1 MFASSG
7 EIDLSGTWRLALVE
21 GDMAA
26 PMQVPGDAINALHV
40 AGLIPDPYHGRN
52 EYDLRWIAGRDW
64 TLTREFE
71 LPQNA
76 PADGWVLEIDN
87 LDTVATVTL
96 NGAEV
101 LTADNAFRR
110 WRIDVQPVPGR
121 NEISVLFHSN
131 LVEAGRRQ
139 QAQPFRVPYHAGN
152 SPLPDGNMLRKPQCH
167 FGWDW
172 NIALAPFGL
181 YGAARL
187 VHAPLA
193 LSNHVLVRQH
203 HEAGKVRVAVE
214 IALDRHADGP
224 VPCSATFNGES
235 LSADVAGDAV
245 TFHFEVDDP
254 RLWWPSGL
262 GEQHLYPLT
271 VEVAGRREER
281 RIGLRTI
288 ELESKPD
295 AAGRSFLFKVNG
307 HPVFCRGA
315 NWIPADALP
324 GRITPEATRGLLQ
337 SAVDANMNMLRVW
350 GGGFYEP
357 DWFYGL
363 CDELGLMVW
372 QDFMFSCNLYPA
384 DREFLAGVA
393 QEVRE
398 QAGRLQHHACLA
410 LWCGDNELIGA
421 LTWFD
426 ELRKN
431 RDRYLVAYDRLNRTI
446 EDALLS
452 VDAQANWWPSSP
464 SPGPMSFGDAWH
476 DDSSGD
482 MHFWSVWHEG
492 RDFEHYR
499 DVRPRFCSEFGFQ
512 SYPSMNVIRKFAGED
527 DLNIASTV
535 MESHQKNAG
544 GNARIAETMFRYFRF
559 PASFEDFVYLSQVQ
573 QGLAI
578 RTAVEYW
585 RTLAPHCMGAL
596 YWQLNDTWPVASWSS
611 LDHGGGWKLLHYMAR
626 RFFSPVAVFAVP
638 GKEGTELVGV
648 NDTREPVSITL
659 ETGTIFGEAK
669 SSSVEAVLQPG
680 TPAVLQRTTG
690 DDVLVW
696 SWTASNGMR
705 GEDHF
710 SPVACKHLPLEAP
723 GIAVETVKSDGALQ
737 ITLTAQ
743 RPALFVA
750 VEFAQAGRFDDNCF
764 ALLPGRPRRIRFTP
778 ANDES
783 VLSGGIVVRDLFT
796 ATHKAGTPTDFK
808 EQDHDRVFLPA
819 LFIP

>member
-1 MFASSG
+1 MSASAS
-7 EIDLSGTWRLALVE
+7 EIGLAGTWRLALVG

-26 PMQVPGDAINALHV
+26 PMQVPGDAMNALHL
-40 AGLIPDPYHGRN
+40 AGLIPDPYFGRN
-52 EYDLRWIAGRDW
+52 EYDLRWIADRDW
-64 TLTREFE
+64 SLTRAFEF
-71 LPQNA
+71 PSGA
-76 PADGWVLEIDN
+76 PGHGWILEIDG

-101 LTADNAFRR
+101 LKADNAFRR
-110 WRIDVQPVPGR
+110 WRVEVQPRSGR
-121 NEISVLFHSN
+121 NEIGITFHSN
-131 LVEAGRRQ
+131 LVEAGKRQ
-139 QAQPFRVPYHAGN
+139 QARPFRVPYHAGN

-181 YGAARL
+181 YGAVRL

-193 LSNHVLVRQH
+193 LSKHVLVRQH
-203 HEAGKVRVAVE
+203 HEAGRIRVAVE
-214 IALDRHADGP
+214 VALDRRTDGP
-224 VPCSATFNGES
+224 VPCSATFDGET
-235 LSADVAGDAV
+235 LSRQVEGDAV
-245 TFHFEVDDP
+245 TFHFVVDDP
-254 RLWWPSGL
+254 KLWWPCGL

-271 VEVAGRREER
+271 VEVAGRGEER
-281 RIGLRTI
+281 RIGLRTM

-295 AAGRSFLFKVNG
+295 AAGRSFRFKING

-324 GRITPEATRGLLQ
+324 GRITPGATRGLLQ

-384 DREFLAGVA
+384 DRDFLAGVA

-421 LTWFD
+421 LTWF
-426 ELRKN
+426 EESRNN

-452 VDAQANWWPSSP
+452 VDPEANWWPSSP

-476 DDSSGD
+476 DESSGD

-512 SYPSMNVIRKFAGED
+512 SYPSIDVIRRFAGED

-559 PASFEDFVYLSQVQ
+559 PDSFEDFVYLSQVQ

-585 RTLAPHCMGAL
+585 RSLAPHCMGAL

-611 LDHGGGWKLLHYMAR
+611 LDHGGGWKLLHFMAR

-638 GKEGTELVGV
+638 AKGGEIEFIGV
-648 NDTREPVSITL
+648 NDTREPVSVAL
-659 ETGTIFGEAK
+659 KAGTFFGDGKPFSTEAM
-669 SSSVEAVLQPG
+669 LQPG
-680 TPAVLQRTTG
+680 TPTVLHKTAGDAVLA
-690 DDVLVW
+690 W
-696 SWTASNGMR
+696 NWTASNGMR

-710 SPVACKHLPLEAP
+710 SPVPYKRLSLQNPV
-723 GIAVETVKSDGALQ
+723 IAVETAKTGGALE

-743 RPALFVA
+743 RPALFVSL
-750 VEFAQAGRFDDNCF
+750 ESSQAGKFDDNCLT
-764 ALLPGRPRRIRFTP
+764 LLPGKPRRIHFTP
-778 ANDES
+778 AKDAAADAA
-783 VLSGGIVVRDLFT
+783 GILVRDLFT
-796 ATHKAGTPTDFK
+796 ATHKAGT
-808 EQDHDRVFLPA
+808 
-819 LFIP
+819 